1 LNKFYDSKG
10 IFMRAIIFANGTLN
24 KWPSGLEISSARDL
38 IIAADGG
45 SHHCLAWNVT
55 PHVVVGDMDS
65 LRPDTLADL
74 RSRGVEI
81 KPYPARKDETDLE
94 LALKEALDRKVSEI
108 IILGALGKRW
118 DMTLS
123 NVLVL
128 TAPFLKGVKT
138 RILEDR
144 QEITCLRGGQK
155 AAFNGRAGDVLSLS
169 SLQDS
174 AGGITLNGLEFPLKN
189 ATLPLGSTRGI
200 SNVFAG
206 NTAEI
211 EIRTGYLL
219 VFITHLPE
227 ND

>member
-1 LNKFYDSKG
+1 
-10 IFMRAIIFANGTLN
+10 MRAIIFANGTLDQ
-24 KWPSGLEISSARDL
+24 WPFKFEISPASDL

-45 SHHCLAWNVT
+45 AYHCLAWNVT

-65 LRPDTLADL
+65 LEPDTLADL
-74 RSRGVEI
+74 GLQGVEI
-81 KPYPARKDETDLE
+81 KPYPPRKDETDLE
-94 LALKEALDRKVSEI
+94 LALQEALDRNVSEI

-128 TAPFLKGVKT
+128 AAPFLEHVKT
-138 RILEDR
+138 RILDDR

-155 AAFNGRAGDVLSLS
+155 AVFNGRPGDVLSLS
-169 SLQDS
+169 SLKDS
-174 AGGITLNGLEFPLKN
+174 AGGITLGGLEYPLKN

-206 NTAEI
+206 AGAEV
-211 EIRTGYLL
+211 EIGTGYLL
-219 VFITHLPE
+219 VCITHFPE
-227 ND
+227 SVGE

>member
-1 LNKFYDSKG
+1 
-10 IFMRAIIFANGTLN
+10 MRVIIFANGTLDQ
-24 KWPSGLEISSARDL
+24 WPFEFEILPASDL

-45 SHHCLAWNVT
+45 THHCLAWNVT

-65 LRPDTLADL
+65 LGPDTLADL
-74 RSRGVEI
+74 GLQGVEI
-81 KPYPARKDETDLE
+81 KPYPPRKDETDLE
-94 LALKEALDRKVSEI
+94 LALQEALDRNVSEI

-128 TAPFLKGVKT
+128 TAPFLEGLKT
-138 RILEDR
+138 RILDDR

-155 AAFNGRAGDVLSLS
+155 AVFNGRPGDVLSLS
-169 SLQDS
+169 SLKDS
-174 AGGITLNGLEFPLKN
+174 AGGITLNGLEYPLKN

-206 NTAEI
+206 AGAEV

-219 VFITHLPE
+219 VCITHLPE
-227 ND
+227 SVGE

>member
-1 LNKFYDSKG
+1 
-10 IFMRAIIFANGTLN
+10 MRAIIFANGTLD
-24 KWPSGLEISSARDL
+24 KWPSGFEISPASDL

-45 SHHCLAWNVT
+45 THHCLAWNLT

-65 LRPDTLADL
+65 LGPDTLADL
-74 RSRGVEI
+74 RSRNVEI
-81 KPYPARKDETDLE
+81 KPCPARKDETDLE
-94 LALKEALDRKVSEI
+94 LALKEALDHDVSEI
-108 IILGALGKRW
+108 IILGALGKRG

-128 TAPFLKGVKT
+128 TAPFLARVKT
-138 RILEDR
+138 RILDGR

-155 AAFNGRAGDVLSLS
+155 AAFNGRSGDVLSLL
-169 SLQDS
+169 SLKDS
-174 AGGITLNGLEFPLKN
+174 AVGITLKGLEYPLKN

-206 NTAEI
+206 DTAEV

-219 VFITHLPE
+219 VCITHLAKS
-227 ND
+227 NS

>member
-1 LNKFYDSKG
+1 
-10 IFMRAIIFANGTLN
+10 MRAIIFANGTMD
-24 KWPSGLEISSARDL
+24 KWPSEFEISPEIDL

-45 SHHCLAWNVT
+45 THHCLAWNVT

-94 LALKEALDRKVSEI
+94 LALKEALDRNVSEI

-128 TAPFLKGVKT
+128 TAPFLEGFKT
-138 RILEDR
+138 RILDAR

-155 AAFNGRAGDVLSLS
+155 AAFNGRPGDVLSLS

-174 AGGITLNGLEFPLKN
+174 AVGITLNGLEYPLKN

-206 NTAEI
+206 DTAKVEI
-211 EIRTGYLL
+211 GTGYLL
-219 VFITHLPE
+219 VSITHLPE
-227 ND
+227 SDS